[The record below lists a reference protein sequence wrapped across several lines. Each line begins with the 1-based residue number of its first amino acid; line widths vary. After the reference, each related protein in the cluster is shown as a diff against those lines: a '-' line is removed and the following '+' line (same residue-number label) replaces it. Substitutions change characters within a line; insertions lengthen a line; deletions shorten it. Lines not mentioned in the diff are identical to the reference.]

1 MATDLE
7 PSAQYFED
15 LFNDESSIDSKDFKI
30 SQQSPDSG
38 HDSPRS
44 FSSVESPLSK
54 DFSWEADDFLASL
67 LDDFESPSSN
77 ESGKAQ
83 SEYMSAGW
91 SEDQLMETDDL
102 LDVFPSVES
111 DAVDNIT
118 VDIGWNMEDIG
129 FSNKVEEPAKVE
141 EKPIVPPITAS
152 PATPQNQSTVISLD
166 STQQKIN
173 FTSSNIVLN
182 SSNQI
187 SVSTGNG
194 MVPIRGIL
202 LKPVQSSGTTT
213 LISVPVSLMST
224 KPNTQNQN
232 VTKTQKVPEQK
243 AESSKVEEKNMKNR
257 VETMGISKGT
267 GPNVT
272 LTDEEKKLLEL
283 EGMTLPTDQH
293 LTKAEEKVLKRVRRK
308 IKNKV

>member
-1 MATDLE
+1 
-7 PSAQYFED
+7 
-15 LFNDESSIDSKDFKI
+15 
-30 SQQSPDSG
+30 
-38 HDSPRS
+38 
-44 FSSVESPLSK
+44 
-54 DFSWEADDFLASL
+54 
-67 LDDFESPSSN
+67 
-77 ESGKAQ
+77 
-83 SEYMSAGW
+83 
-91 SEDQLMETDDL
+91 
-102 LDVFPSVES
+102 
-111 DAVDNIT
+111 
-118 VDIGWNMEDIG
+118 MEDIG

-232 VTKTQKVPEQK
+232 VTKTQKAPEQK

-257 VETMGISKGT
+257 VETMGISKVGRPVFCFFT
-267 GPNVT
+267 A
-272 LTDEEKKLLEL
+272 KKKKNLF
-283 EGMTLPTDQH
+283 
-293 LTKAEEKVLKRVRRK
+293 
-308 IKNKV
+308 IKMLW